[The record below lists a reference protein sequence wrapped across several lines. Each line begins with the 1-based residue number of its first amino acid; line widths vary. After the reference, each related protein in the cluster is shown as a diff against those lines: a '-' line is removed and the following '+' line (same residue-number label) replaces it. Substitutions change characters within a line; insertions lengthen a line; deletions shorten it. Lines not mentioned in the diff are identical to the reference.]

1 MALDYYMV
9 MANIFDEEIKPKE
22 ILKDLTKQELRK
34 LAKKDEITSEFGS
47 ACYVTKIRSR
57 SAKFTKIIYDEPTKE
72 EAALIRQALDYIKTK
87 KMIVIERKM
96 CLSSEINLLCRYY
109 VTEDYARNAY
119 MWHETLFDPTEKRN
133 PDITVVSIPEW
144 PERKVLVSPK
154 FRKTFVF
161 GSDYTGEIKKA
172 NLRMGMY
179 IAKQKGWLG
188 LHAGSKII
196 RIKQGNNLKEK
207 GILMFGLSGTGKTT
221 LTCHHHYLE
230 PPEGVA
236 IRQDD
241 VVFIKD
247 NGYAIG
253 TEDNFYM
260 KTEGLSPKSD
270 PLLYKVVTS
279 PNAILENIWV
289 EPSGHVDFL
298 NYTHT
303 SNGRAVVI
311 RREMDY
317 TDNSID
323 LPFANILIF
332 IFRRND
338 IVPPVAKLTP
348 EQGAAFFMLGES
360 VETSAGD
367 PTQAGKSK
375 RVVGTNPFII
385 GLEDEEGNRFL
396 SLLQKHKDMEVYV
409 MNTGRIGGE
418 NGEKITVLD
427 TTTMIKEMARG
438 NIEWQVD
445 PDWHYLVPKAI
456 PGINFER
463 FDPHHYYSL
472 DEYKK
477 RVQILKKERITWLK
491 GFNNLKPEIRDSL
504 G

>member
-1 MALDYYMV
+1 MP
-9 MANIFDEEIKPKE
+9 NIFEEEIKPKE
-22 ILKDLTKQELRK
+22 VLKDLSKEELRN
-34 LAKKDEITSEFGS
+34 LAKKDETTTQYGS
-47 ACYVTKIRSR
+47 ASYITKIRSR
-57 SAKFTKIIYDEPTKE
+57 SAKFTKIIYKEPNE
-72 EAALIRQALDYIKTK
+72 EEITLISKALNYIKTK
-87 KMIVIERKM
+87 RMIMIERKM
-96 CLSSEINLLCRYY
+96 CLSTEINLLCRYY

-119 MWHETLFDPTEKRN
+119 MWHQTLFDPTEKRE

-154 FRKTFVF
+154 THRTFVF

-188 LHAGSKII
+188 LHAGSKIM
-196 RIKQGNNLKEK
+196 RVKQGNNLVEK

-241 VVFIKD
+241 VVFLKD

-270 PLLYKVVTS
+270 PLLYKAVTS

-298 NYTHT
+298 NYTNT

-311 RREMDY
+311 RREMDF
-317 TDNSID
+317 TDDSID
-323 LPFANILIF
+323 LPFANMFIF

-367 PTQAGKSK
+367 PTQVGKSL

-385 GLEDEEGNRFL
+385 GPQEEEGNRFL
-396 SLLQKHKDMEVYV
+396 DILQKHKDTEIYV
-409 MNTGRIGGE
+409 MNTGRVGGE
-418 NGEKITVLD
+418 IGEKITVLD
-427 TTTMIKEMARG
+427 TTTIIKEIARG
-438 NIEWQVD
+438 TIEWQLD
-445 PDWHYLVPKAI
+445 PDWTYLVPKDV
-456 PGINFER
+456 PGMNFQR
-463 FDPHHYYSL
+463 FDPHNYYSPK
-472 DEYKK
+472 EYSDRLK
-477 RVQILKKERITWLK
+477 ILKEERIRWLS
-491 GFNNLKPEIRDSL
+491 GFKDLRAEIKESL
-504 G
+504 S

>member
-1 MALDYYMV
+1 MP
-9 MANIFDEEIKPKE
+9 NIFDEEIKPKE
-22 ILKDLTKQELRK
+22 ILKDLTKDELRK
-34 LAKKDEITSEFGS
+34 LAKKDEITTEFGS
-47 ACYVTKIRSR
+47 ASYVTKVRSR

-72 EAALIRQALDYIKTK
+72 DEAIIRQALDYIKTK
-87 KMIVIERKM
+87 RMIMVERRM

-119 MWHETLFDPTEKRN
+119 MWHQTLFDPTEKKN
-133 PDITVVSIPEW
+133 PDITVISIPEW

-154 FRKTFVF
+154 TKKTFVF

-172 NLRMGMY
+172 NLRLAMY

-188 LHAGSKII
+188 LHAGSKVI
-196 RIKQGNNLKEK
+196 RVKRGNDLVEK

-230 PPEGVA
+230 PPEGVV

-241 VVFIKD
+241 VVFLKED
-247 NGYAIG
+247 GYAIG

-289 EPSGHVDFL
+289 EPNGQVDFL
-298 NYTHT
+298 NYTYT
-303 SNGRAVVI
+303 SNGRAVVM
-311 RREMDY
+311 RREMDF

-323 LPFANILIF
+323 LSFANIFIF

-338 IVPPVAKLTP
+338 IVPPVAKLTC

-385 GLEDEEGNRFL
+385 GPEDEEGNRFL
-396 SLLQKHKDMEVYV
+396 SILSRHKDMEVYV
-409 MNTGRIGGE
+409 INTGRIGGE
-418 NGEKITVLD
+418 SGEKITVLD
-427 TTTMIKEMARG
+427 TTTIIKEIARG
-438 NIEWQVD
+438 DIEWQVD
-445 PDWHYLVPKAI
+445 PDWNYLVPKTI
-456 PGINFER
+456 PGINWER
-463 FDPHHYYSL
+463 FNPHHYYSAI
-472 DEYKK
+472 EYKK
-477 RVQILKKERITWLK
+477 RVQLLKKERKDYLS
-491 GFNNLKPEIRDSL
+491 GFKNLRPEIRDSL

>member
-1 MALDYYMV
+1 ML
-9 MANIFDEEIKPKE
+9 NIFEEAIKPKE
-22 ILKDLTKQELRK
+22 VLKDLTKEELRK
-34 LAKKDEITSEFGS
+34 LAKKDEITTEFGS
-47 ACYVTKIRSR
+47 AAYVTKIRSR
-57 SAKFTKIIYDEPTKE
+57 SAKFTKIIYDTPSQE
-72 EAALIRQALDYIKTK
+72 EETLIRQALAYIQGKR
-87 KMIVIERKM
+87 MIMVERKM
-96 CLSSEINLLCRYY
+96 CLADEIDLLCRFY
-109 VTEDYARNAY
+109 VTVDYAHNAY
-119 MWHETLFDPTEKRN
+119 MWHQTLFEPTKQRE

-144 PERKVLVSPK
+144 PERKVLVSPQT
-154 FRKTFVF
+154 RKTFVF

-172 NLRMGMY
+172 NLRMAMY

-196 RIKQGNNLKEK
+196 RVNQAGEIKEK
-207 GILMFGLSGTGKTT
+207 GILLFGLSGTGKTT
-221 LTCHHHYLE
+221 LTCHHHFLK
-230 PPEGVA
+230 PPEGVT

-241 VVFIKD
+241 VVFLKE

-260 KTEGLSPKSD
+260 KTESVSPKTD
-270 PLLYKVVTS
+270 PLLYKAVTS

-289 EPSGHVDFL
+289 EPDGKVDFL
-298 NYTHT
+298 NYTYT

-311 RREMDY
+311 RREMDF
-317 TDNSID
+317 TDDSID
-323 LPFANILIF
+323 LPFAHILIF

-360 VETSAGD
+360 VETTAGD
-367 PTQAGKSK
+367 PSQAGKSK

-385 GLEDEEGNRFL
+385 GPEDEEGNRFL
-396 SLLQKHKDMEVYV
+396 SFLLKHSNMEVYM

-427 TTTMIKEMARG
+427 TTTIIKEIARG
-438 NIEWQVD
+438 SIEWQVD
-445 PDWHYLVPKAI
+445 PDWNYLVPKTI
-456 PGINFER
+456 PNIDYDR
-463 FDPHHYYSL
+463 FNPFHYYSL

-477 RVQILKKERITWLK
+477 RVQLLKKERITWLK
-491 GFNNLKPEIRDSL
+491 GFNNLRPEIRNSL